1 MTEKIAQLKRWNTY
15 TFELKKSKSNSVSA
29 QLKNFRSAKLSS
41 GAAHQLRAAILPW
54 KTGRGGRRTR
64 STATFL
70 WTAGRAKEK
79 GEREKEKRRGK
90 KKWKKE
96 KNNTGGNSES
106 LNYYVRTLQLNRS
119 RIPPSPR
126 LTDNNAKVVRTFT
139 DKDLGQ
145 KYGRLQ
151 TNRAVAFSTGCR
163 NFQGLSTFSTALP
176 FFLSFFLPLV
186 PRPSTRPQLSSHA
199 FPRRSA
205 G

>member
-1 MTEKIAQLKRWNTY
+1 MEHIYIRIEKVQVQFCIGAIKKLPIGETIERRCSSIARRDSAVKDGQRR
-15 TFELKKSKSNSVSA
+15 KKNSFHCH
-29 QLKNFRSAKLSS
+29 LPLNS
-41 GAAHQLRAAILPW
+41 G
-54 KTGRGGRRTR
+54 TG
-64 STATFL
+64 
-70 WTAGRAKEK
+70 K
-79 GEREKEKRRGK
+79 GKGWEREREEERK

-96 KNNTGGNSES
+96 KNNTGGNSER